1 MHFNN
6 PCTGKEYP
14 KDETKQTKIQANVIW
29 KPSII
34 VERFSV
40 SYNCCIIARSQITV
54 TEVGHA
60 VTAWTSENEMIFF
73 FGETEKYDNKLLIS
87 CIYYCLLTML
97 DEELSVWTTHVFN
110 EHAKKDSLTC
120 TYICATANNM
130 ENSVKEYTLF
140 YFVSIVSC
148 VIFFFPQTFYYKV

>member
-1 MHFNN
+1 MHFDN

-73 FGETEKYDNKLLIS
+73 FLEKLRNMTTS
-87 CIYYCLLTML
+87 C
-97 DEELSVWTTHVFN
+97 
-110 EHAKKDSLTC
+110 
-120 TYICATANNM
+120 
-130 ENSVKEYTLF
+130 
-140 YFVSIVSC
+140 
-148 VIFFFPQTFYYKV
+148 

>member
-1 MHFNN
+1 MHFDN

-54 TEVGHA
+54 TVVGHA

-73 FGETEKYDNKLLIS
+73 FLEKLRKLIS

-110 EHAKKDSLTC
+110 EHAKKESTTC
-120 TYICATANNM
+120 TCICATAKIM
-130 ENSVKEYTLF
+130 RIYGKFCQRVYPLLF
-140 YFVSIVSC
+140 WIDCILCYFL
-148 VIFFFPQTFYYKV
+148 FPQTFYYKV

>member
-1 MHFNN
+1 
-6 PCTGKEYP
+6 
-14 KDETKQTKIQANVIW
+14 
-29 KPSII
+29 
-34 VERFSV
+34 
-40 SYNCCIIARSQITV
+40 
-54 TEVGHA
+54 
-60 VTAWTSENEMIFF
+60 
-73 FGETEKYDNKLLIS
+73 
-87 CIYYCLLTML
+87 ML

-120 TYICATANNM
+120 TSICATANNM